1 MRFGITFF
9 PTVGPEHKSAADYY
23 DEAVA
28 LAVLADELGYQHVK
42 TVEHYF
48 FAYGGYSP
56 DPVPLLT
63 AIARS
68 TTRIRVATGA
78 VIPAFNHPVQLAARL
93 AVLDNLSR
101 GRLDVGF
108 GRAFLPDEFAA
119 FEVPLDESRA
129 RFEEGVRAVELLWSQ
144 QDVQWDGTFH
154 RFGPVTLLPRPF
166 QQPHPPVFVAAATSP
181 ASAEAAGRAGRGLQG
196 VPAISGRQGFQDI
209 LAAYRK
215 GWVDGGRQ
223 AGQEQIQISFA
234 LFLHEDG
241 EEARRLGR
249 YDEETYSERI
259 AEATRAWGKAR
270 SADYPGYERLEEAGK
285 LLHFDRRL
293 KENQILAGD
302 PQEVTA
308 QLEEIVD
315 WYGDDVTLSFTVHSG
330 NLPAEVSERTLRLF
344 AERVAP
350 AFSERG
356 QR

>member
-9 PTVGPEHKSAADYY
+9 PTVGPEHRGAADYY
-23 DEAVA
+23 DEAIE
-28 LAVLADELGYQHVK
+28 LAVLADKLGFHHVK

-68 TTRIRVATGA
+68 TEQIRVATGA

-129 RFEEGVRAVELLWSQ
+129 RFEEGVRAIERLWTEE
-144 QDVQWDGTFH
+144 DVVWEGSFH
-154 RFGPVTLLPRPF
+154 RFGPVTLLPRPY
-166 QQPHPPVFVAAATSP
+166 QRPHPPVFVATASSP
-181 ASAEAAGRAGRGLQG
+181 ASAHAAGLAGRGLQG
-196 VPAISGRQGFQDI
+196 VPAISGRQGFLDI
-209 LAAYRK
+209 LAAYRE
-215 GWVDGGRQ
+215 GWAEGGGEPGR
-223 AGQEQIQISFA
+223 ESVQISFG
-234 LFLHEDG
+234 LFLDEDG

-249 YDEETYSERI
+249 YDEEQYSERI
-259 AEATRAWGKAR
+259 AVATRAWGKAR

-293 KENQILAGD
+293 KENQILAGSPD
-302 PQEVTA
+302 EVIG
-308 QLEEIVD
+308 QLKEVAD
-315 WYGDDVTLSFTVHSG
+315 WYGEDITLSFTVHSG
-330 NLPAEVSERTLRLF
+330 NLPLETSARTLRLF

-350 AFSERG
+350 ALAR
-356 QR
+356 